1 MDDEGS
7 PTNDGTTTDAA
18 SPTDERSIGDW
29 SRVDDAADPDAYRS
43 YLDAVTGVDAIE
55 AVKRRSYDLLDLDT
69 GARVL
74 DVGCGTGEDVVAV
87 ADRVGESGAV
97 VGVDASE
104 EMVAAARERHA
115 GETRVSFR
123 VADAEALPFD
133 DGAFDAA
140 RADRVLQHLERPEHA
155 LSELRRVTRPGGRVA
170 VVDSDWG
177 TLTVDAAAEVA
188 DLSDRL
194 SAPTWGCARNGRIG
208 RRLRRLA
215 VAAGLSDVDVEAGTL
230 VLTHFDAADEVL
242 GLRGRVDRMTAA
254 GELSTAERDRWLD
267 ALRRADDAGTF
278 TASLCL
284 FTVTGR
290 VPVTDSEPDGGS
302 EPKIDSQPRSDSR
315 SNE

>member
-1 MDDEGS
+1 MDEEG
-7 PTNDGTTTDAA
+7 PTRGEA
-18 SPTDERSIGDW
+18 SATDERSIDDW
-29 SRVDDAADPDAYRS
+29 SRVDDADDADAYRS

-87 ADRVGESGAV
+87 ADRVGESGEV

-104 EMVAAARERHA
+104 EMVATARERHA
-115 GETRVSFR
+115 AEERTSFR

-140 RADRVLQHLERPEHA
+140 RADRVLQHLEHPERA
-155 LSELRRVTRPGGRVA
+155 LSELRRVTRPDGRVA

-177 TLTVDAAAEVA
+177 TLTVDATAEVA
-188 DLSDRL
+188 DLTDRL
-194 SAPTWGCARNGRIG
+194 SAPTWGCARNGRVG

-215 VAAGLSDVDVEAGTL
+215 VAAGLSGVDVEAATL
-230 VLTHFDAADEVL
+230 VLTHFEAADEVF
-242 GLRGRVDRMTAA
+242 GLCGRVNRMT
-254 GELSTAERDRWLD
+254 GDGKLSTAERDRWLD

-278 TASLCL
+278 TGSLCL

-290 VPVTDSEPDGGS
+290 VPETDAEPNGDS
-302 EPKIDSQPRSDSR
+302 DPKIDSQSKVGSE